1 MPDENVNPDVV
12 PTEEP
17 IIPDVPVVDPVPT
30 EEPTPVEEPVPT
42 EEPAPVEE
50 PAPAEEPTPVEEPV
64 PTEEPTPVEEPVPTE
79 EPAPVEE
86 PTPTPD
92 PSEIEAAENEL
103 LSSVRYIIQRFEL
116 NDPISPTYYI
126 IGFKLICDMNQR
138 ESYIE
143 DCINYADCVDKS
155 DNEICLTAYSG
166 MRHRLLPVVSDLTK
180 KRFLLGSEFIPP
192 V

>member
-30 EEPTPVEEPVPT
+30 EEPAPVEEPTPT

-50 PAPAEEPTPVEEPV
+50 PT
-64 PTEEPTPVEEPVPTE
+64 PTE

-92 PSEIEAAENEL
+92 PAEIEAAENEL

-143 DCINYADCVDKS
+143 ACINYADCVDKS